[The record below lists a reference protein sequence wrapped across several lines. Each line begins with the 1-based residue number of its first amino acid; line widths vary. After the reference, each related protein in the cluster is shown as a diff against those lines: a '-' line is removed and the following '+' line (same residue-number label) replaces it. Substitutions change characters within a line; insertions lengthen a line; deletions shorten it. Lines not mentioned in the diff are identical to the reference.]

1 MKEVSRMAA
10 KKHTVLE
17 MKNICKSFS
26 GIQVLEQVNFEVYEN
41 EIVALMGG
49 NGAGKST
56 LMKILNGVYRSD
68 SGEICLDGETI
79 AIDGVLDARS
89 HGIAMIYQE
98 FSLIST
104 LTVAQNIFLTREPR
118 NKLGLVDNKLCIQKS
133 QEILNTLGIDINP
146 KAKVEDLSVG
156 CRQIVEIAKALS
168 TNVRILVMDEP
179 TSALTE
185 HETDILFGII
195 RRLVKTGIS
204 VIFISHR
211 LKEIY
216 QLCDRITVL
225 RDGKIVLDDA
235 CTNIEMNQVIQY
247 IVGSDMNKKF
257 EWIPRTYPI
266 DQPPV
271 LEVANLKYKN
281 RVKDI
286 SFALHPSEILVI
298 AGLMGSG
305 RSETLLSIFGLL
317 KPDAGEILVDGKPC
331 VIRTPSDAIAKGI
344 ALVPESRRVQGLVVE
359 HSVKE
364 NVIITILDRIKKGIL
379 LSEKEANR
387 RVKDQ
392 ISLLNIK
399 TDGIH
404 KKVRLLSGGNQ
415 QKVVISKWLAN
426 QSRILMLDEPTVG
439 VDIGAKTEIIHII
452 RQLADEGHSI
462 LIVSSE
468 LNELLAIADRILIF
482 KDGLVINEMMRKEI
496 TSEEVLQHAIQGYQ

>member
-1 MKEVSRMAA
+1 M
-10 KKHTVLE
+10 
-17 MKNICKSFS
+17 
-26 GIQVLEQVNFEVYEN
+26 
-41 EIVALMGG
+41 
-49 NGAGKST
+49 
-56 LMKILNGVYRSD
+56 
-68 SGEICLDGETI
+68 
-79 AIDGVLDARS
+79 
-89 HGIAMIYQE
+89 
-98 FSLIST
+98 
-104 LTVAQNIFLTREPR
+104 
-118 NKLGLVDNKLCIQKS
+118 
-133 QEILNTLGIDINP
+133 
-146 KAKVEDLSVG
+146 
-156 CRQIVEIAKALS
+156 
-168 TNVRILVMDEP
+168 
-179 TSALTE
+179 
-185 HETDILFGII
+185 
-195 RRLVKTGIS
+195 
-204 VIFISHR
+204 
-211 LKEIY
+211 
-216 QLCDRITVL
+216 
-225 RDGKIVLDDA
+225 
-235 CTNIEMNQVIQY
+235 IQY

-286 SFALHPSEILVI
+286 SFALHPSEILGI

>member
-1 MKEVSRMAA
+1 MQTHHTPKGRGLTTEEAKRRLEEIGSNELTPEEKPSFFRKLLSSLKEPMFLLLMIAA
-10 KKHTVLE
+10 MLY
-17 MKNICKSFS
+17 F
-26 GIQVLEQVNFEVYEN
+26 L
-41 EIVALMGG
+41 L
-49 NGAGKST
+49 
-56 LMKILNGVYRSD
+56 
-68 SGEICLDGETI
+68 GEPGDG
-79 AIDGVLDARS
+79 
-89 HGIAMIYQE
+89 
-98 FSLIST
+98 LIM
-104 LTVAQNIFLTREPR
+104 
-118 NKLGLVDNKLCIQKS
+118 LVFVVFV
-133 QEILNTLGIDINP
+133 LGIEVFQEWKTDRSLS
-146 KAKVEDLSVG
+146 ALRDLS
-156 CRQIVEIAKALS
+156 S
-168 TNVRILVMDEP
+168 P
-179 TSALTE
+179 
-185 HETDILFGII
+185 
-195 RRLVKTGIS
+195 
-204 VIFISHR
+204 
-211 LKEIY
+211 
-216 QLCDRITVL
+216 RITVL

-286 SFALHPSEILVI
+286 SFALHPSEILGI